1 MEIRNVQRTGNMH
14 YVYMP
19 TSWCK
24 KNKIDSNSKVF
35 LDQKSD
41 GSLVIS
47 SDKKEIEQKHLELK
61 IDEQDSEILHRLIVA
76 SYINPLKSFKI
87 TLNKEL
93 NMAKILDQKK
103 LISIESVELDGKTI
117 TCESN
122 ILISDP
128 EAVLKTMVN
137 KVKNLL
143 IIIKDNYNK
152 ELIERYEEEIDRSK
166 LLIDKAVIG
175 FFTGNQ
181 IFKQK
186 PIELHYISILSKDIE
201 RMVDHIIQLDQKEK
215 VFLEEIYKVIQILK
229 NILDNTSELD
239 EIKAIFLTKNVLKI
253 KKEKVGN
260 LNSYLK
266 RRVRQYLLNISEV
279 ILDFAITKKLED

>member
-1 MEIRNVQRTGNMH
+1 MEIRNVQRTGKMH

-19 TSWCK
+19 TNWCK

-41 GSLVIS
+41 GSLIIS
-47 SDKKEIEQKHLELK
+47 SNKKEKEQKHIELNVS
-61 IDEQDSEILHRLIVA
+61 EQDSEILHRLIVA

-87 TLNKEL
+87 ILDKEL
-93 NMAKILDQKK
+93 DMIKILDQKK
-103 LISIESVELDGKTI
+103 LISIESIELDGKII

-128 EAVLKTMVN
+128 TALLKTMAN

-175 FFTGNQ
+175 FFTDNQ
-181 IFKQK
+181 SFKQK
-186 PIELHYISILSKDIE
+186 PIELYYISIIAKDME
-201 RMVDHIIQLDQKEK
+201 RMVDHLIQLDQKEK
-215 VFLEEIYKVIQILK
+215 IFLNEVYECITILK
-229 NILDNTSELD
+229 NLLDNLEDLD
-239 EIKAIFLTKNVLKI
+239 EEKAIFFIKSILKI
-253 KKEKVGN
+253 KKEKVSSKN
-260 LNSYLK
+260 FYIK
-266 RRVRQYLLNISEV
+266 RRARRYLLSISEV
-279 ILDFAITKKLED
+279 ILDYSITKKIDY